1 MAALAVAL
9 TAPSTTPVDPARAR
23 GLRRTRSPAPCPPVE
38 PTPLPAPV
46 EPIHVLALLTRVRG
60 QRVAVGELAA
70 GRLYDVRAFKSAYAE
85 LGYLRRLAAAGRAGG
100 TVVTSFRQLVAGVA
114 ALHPA
119 WRITGADDGF
129 EDRDRH
135 HRTVRRRLDALQ
147 AMGLLR
153 WRIGTDT
160 DGEERRTELEL
171 RPAPEVSAEEL
182 DAAARHMERWQ
193 ARYGPAL
200 NTGSKTGIRN
210 AAGHGRP
217 LSASERQRRG
227 CQHARAAAASRQ
239 QCRGG
244 SKSNSTPPFG
254 APATPE
260 NNSNSRNAPEIRDA
274 CHRTGVTRASAPA
287 ARNANTALEDEQ
299 TTTARNEREQAGEGG
314 SGSSNGAVSCPESR
328 EAAVWDPEAIVARV
342 RAREAQRA
350 PVLDAIAAQATGRAV
365 EVAGWGLERAW
376 PAARLRE
383 AWMIARWGARTAAD
397 SGAAAAGPLTADHYR
412 RLRRAVARYERNQ
425 SAAPEGYPAGGLAAV
440 LHIGTLAGA
449 GELAGGPRTLAYAVG
464 AIDHLSRRMR
474 AVATADS
481 ARRADRARERARQR
495 RDPAPRALALTFRT
509 ARWPAWV
516 RTDEHDEPI
525 FDQLGMLAIDD
536 HAPCLPSAD
545 STTYRLTVRDAYLL
559 AGRLLPVDVD
569 GRTLMAL
576 RHQGK
581 LDPAARRSPASA
593 QQRELGELA
602 HRTGQ
607 PVSLL
612 ARISPGYRQAW
623 LAQLR
628 GDDAQRS
635 RREILAFKDQI
646 AANVDR
652 R

>member
-1 MAALAVAL
+1 M
-9 TAPSTTPVDPARAR
+9 
-23 GLRRTRSPAPCPPVE
+23 
-38 PTPLPAPV
+38 PAPV
-46 EPIHVLALLTRVRG
+46 EPVQLLALLTRARG
-60 QRVAVGELAA
+60 DRVAA
-70 GRLYDVRAFKSAYAE
+70 GDLTAERLYDVRAFKSAYAE

-100 TVVTSFRQLVAGVA
+100 TVVTSMRQLVAGLA

-119 WRITGADDGF
+119 WRIDGGEGF

-135 HRTVRRRLDALQ
+135 HSAVRRRLDALQ

-153 WRIGTDT
+153 WRIGTDV

-171 RPAPEVSAEEL
+171 RPAPDVSVEEL
-182 DAAARHMERWQ
+182 DAATRRLERWRG
-193 ARYGPAL
+193 RYGPAL

-210 AAGHGRP
+210 AAGRGRP

-227 CQHARAAAASRQ
+227 CQHTRHAAACRQRSASS
-239 QCRGG
+239 GDLA
-244 SKSNSTPPFG
+244 NSAPPSG

-260 NNSNSRNAPEIRDA
+260 NNPSVNQNAPEARNA
-274 CHRTGVTRASAPA
+274 CQRTGVTRASAPA
-287 ARNANTALEDEQ
+287 ARHANPAPEKEQ
-299 TTTARNEREQAGEGG
+299 TATAHNEGEGRQG
-314 SGSSNGAVSCPESR
+314 AGGTGSSDGAVGCPESR
-328 EAAVWDPEAIVARV
+328 GAAEWDPEAIVARV
-342 RAREAQRA
+342 KVREAQQA
-350 PVLDAIAAQATGRAV
+350 AVLDAIAAQATRRAV
-365 EVAGWGLERAW
+365 EAAGWGLERAW
-376 PAARLRE
+376 PTARLRE
-383 AWMIARWGARTAAD
+383 AWVVARWGARTAAD
-397 SGAAAAGPLTADHYR
+397 SGATAAGPLTAEDYR
-412 RLRRAVARYERNQ
+412 RLRSAVARYERNQ

-464 AIDHLSRRMR
+464 AIDQLSRRMR

-495 RDPAPRALALTFRT
+495 RDPAPRALALAFRT

-536 HAPCLPSAD
+536 HAPCLPPAD

-612 ARISPGYRQAW
+612 ARISPGYRQSW

-635 RREILAFKDQI
+635 RREILAFKAQI
-646 AANVDR
+646 AANVAR

>member
-1 MAALAVAL
+1 M
-9 TAPSTTPVDPARAR
+9 
-23 GLRRTRSPAPCPPVE
+23 
-38 PTPLPAPV
+38 PAPV
-46 EPIHVLALLTRVRG
+46 EPVQLLALLTRARG
-60 QRVAVGELAA
+60 DRVAAGELTAE
-70 GRLYDVRAFKSAYAE
+70 RLYDVRAFKSAYAE

-100 TVVTSFRQLVAGVA
+100 TVVTSMRQLVAGLA

-119 WRITGADDGF
+119 WRIDGGEGW

-135 HRTVRRRLDALQ
+135 HSAVRRRLDALQ
-147 AMGLLR
+147 AMGLMR

-171 RPAPEVSAEEL
+171 RPAPDVSVEEL
-182 DAAARHMERWQ
+182 HAATRRLERWRG
-193 ARYGPAL
+193 RYGPAL

-210 AAGHGRP
+210 AAGRGRP

-227 CQHARAAAASRQ
+227 CQHTRHAAACRQ
-239 QCRGG
+239 RSALSGDLT
-244 SKSNSTPPFG
+244 NSAPPSG

-260 NNSNSRNAPEIRDA
+260 NNPSVSRNAPEARDA

-287 ARNANTALEDEQ
+287 ARDVDPAPEKEQ
-299 TTTARNEREQAGEGG
+299 TATARNEGEGG
-314 SGSSNGAVSCPESR
+314 QGAGGAGSSDGAVGCPESR
-328 EAAVWDPEAIVARV
+328 GAVGWDPEAIVARV
-342 RAREAQRA
+342 KVREAQRA
-350 PVLDAIAAQATGRAV
+350 VVLDAIAAQATGRAV

-376 PAARLRE
+376 PTARLRE
-383 AWMIARWGARTAAD
+383 AWVVARWGARTAAD
-397 SGAAAAGPLTADHYR
+397 SGAAAAGPLTAEDYR

-425 SAAPEGYPAGGLAAV
+425 SAAPEGYPASGLAAV

-464 AIDHLSRRMR
+464 AIDQLSRRMR
-474 AVATADS
+474 AVAPADS
-481 ARRADRARERARQR
+481 ARRVDRARERARQR

-525 FDQLGMLAIDD
+525 FDQLGMLAVDD

-569 GRTLMAL
+569 GRKLMAL

-635 RREILAFKDQI
+635 RREILAFKAQI
-646 AANVDR
+646 AVNVDR